1 MFVSLGG
8 LRWLRQQ
15 TALRR
20 QTQYRK
26 LNVDPEE

>member
-1 MFVSLGG
+1 MFVLLGG
-8 LRWLRQQ
+8 LRWLRRQ

-20 QTQYRK
+20 HSQYRK